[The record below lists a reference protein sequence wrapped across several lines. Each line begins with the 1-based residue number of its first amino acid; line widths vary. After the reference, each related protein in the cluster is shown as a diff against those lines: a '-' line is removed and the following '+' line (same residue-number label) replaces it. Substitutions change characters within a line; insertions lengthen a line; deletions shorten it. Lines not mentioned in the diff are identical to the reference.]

1 LWRRISSREWP
12 YILHPRP
19 VTIVASRF
27 KDKLTAM
34 AASWVMPVSREPPI
48 VAVAIAKTRFTYELI
63 VRSKEFSLNILPKEY
78 LSKIHFLGTVSGRD
92 FANKISAAGLTMTE
106 AKKIS
111 SPIISESLAVA
122 ECILLRDIEAG
133 DHDIIV
139 GKVVEAYARREFD
152 ILNREILE
160 KIPLHIRSNKY
171 TNPLG
176 EVFEVKEEQ

>member
-1 LWRRISSREWP
+1 MWRRISSREWP

-27 KDKLTAM
+27 RDKLTAM
-34 AASWVMPVSREPPI
+34 AASWTMPVSREPPV
-48 VAVAIAKTRFTYELI
+48 VAAAIAKTRYTYELI
-63 VRSKEFSLNILPKEY
+63 IKSKEFSINLLPKEH

-92 FANKISAAGLTMTE
+92 FANKISAAGLTMTK

-111 SPIISESLAVA
+111 SPIILESLAVT
-122 ECILLRDIEAG
+122 ECVLLKDIEAG
-133 DHDIIV
+133 DHNIVV

-152 ILNREILE
+152 ILNREILG